1 MWKDGLFKGWICAY
15 VKEGK
20 RFMDSLMS
28 GVIAG
33 FVEFSLFYS
42 DLKNMSGALGEKTLS
57 MVITTICT

>member
-1 MWKDGLFKGWICAY
+1 MSKKKGIY
-15 VKEGK
+15 G
-20 RFMDSLMS
+20 FMKS

-42 DLKNMSGALGEKTLS
+42 DLKNMSGALGAKTLS